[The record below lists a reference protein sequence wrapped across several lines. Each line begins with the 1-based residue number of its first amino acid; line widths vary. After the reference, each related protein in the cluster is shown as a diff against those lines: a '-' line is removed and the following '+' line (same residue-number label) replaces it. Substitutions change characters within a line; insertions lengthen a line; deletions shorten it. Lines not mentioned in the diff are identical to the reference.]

1 MVEGRWTSNA
11 RIWLRVRRTFERAAP
26 SRGSPVMPG
35 QQGPVIGVT
44 QRVTSRSL
52 SGLSTLLTGGRPDA
66 APYAPPVSFTVG
78 FDLDM
83 TLIDPRAGI
92 VEVFDVLAAETGIPL
107 DGRAFVTRL
116 GPPLR
121 HELERYGLDEATVT
135 ELVDRYRALTPELTI
150 PRTIAM
156 PGAVEAVRAV
166 TDRGGRAVVVTTKFG
181 PNAQAH
187 LDYLGIEVSAVV
199 GDLWS
204 AAKAVA
210 LQELGAEVFV
220 GDHLGDITGA
230 RAADAF
236 AVGVA
241 TGPISAEDLLAA
253 GADVVLPDL
262 THFPGWL
269 ESYLLATVH

>member
-1 MVEGRWTSNA
+1 MS
-11 RIWLRVRRTFERAAP
+11 
-26 SRGSPVMPG
+26 VME
-35 QQGPVIGVT
+35 IT

-52 SGLSTLLTGGRPDA
+52 SGLRVNRWTLSIAIA
-66 APYAPPVSFTVG
+66 AYSPRVSFTVG

-116 GPPLR
+116 GPPLQ
-121 HELERYGLDEATVT
+121 HEFLRYGLDQPTIGKLIA
-135 ELVDRYRALTPELTI
+135 RYRELSPSLVV
-150 PRTIAM
+150 PRTVAM
-156 PGAVEAVRAV
+156 PGAADAVKAV
-166 TDRGGRAVVVTTKFG
+166 TSRGGRVVVVTAKFG
-181 PNAQAH
+181 PSAVAH
-187 LDYLGIEVSAVV
+187 LEYLGIDVHAVI

-210 LQELGAEVFV
+210 LQEQDAEVFV

-230 RAADAF
+230 RAADAL

-241 TGPISAEDLLAA
+241 TGPISAEDLHAA
-253 GADVVLPDL
+253 GADVVLDDL
-262 THFPGWL
+262 TRFPQWL